1 MWAKVSLSLQR
12 FLYATTLTSTDHL
25 ISDVAGSIQTADGAA
40 TLVLRF
46 VYRDRAESTGAIRD
60 APVGEGNVP
69 YMRMDTLIDTV
80 QSLRQEQR
88 KQLSQRITLELAL
101 PTRKPLPGM
110 MRERST
116 RQPQVVPPM
125 ILFHMI
131 HARENRRVFTHVE
144 VAWGVSCVSALGY
157 AHLQAPCR
165 TIYTTSTL
173 DRNTD
178 RHTEL
183 DTDLDINLGI
193 NLGTDNGGGG
203 EAIVATVMI
212 DSVIIDT
219 VDITRDLLARATG
232 IDQHHLKR
240 QERRITII

>member
-1 MWAKVSLSLQR
+1 MWAKVSLYLQR
-12 FLYATTLTSTDHL
+12 FLYTTSLTSTDHL
-25 ISDVAGSIQTADGAA
+25 ISDVAGSIQTADVAA

-46 VYRDRAESTGAIRD
+46 VYRDRAESTGAIHD

-69 YMRMDTLIDTV
+69 YLRMYTLIDTV

-88 KQLSQRITLELAL
+88 KQLSQRIKLELAL
-101 PTRKPLPGM
+101 PTRKQLPGM

-116 RQPQVVPPM
+116 RQPQVVPPT

-131 HARENRRVFTHVE
+131 HARENRQVFMHVE

-157 AHLQAPCR
+157 AHLQGICR

-173 DRNTD
+173 DRCTD

-183 DTDLDINLGI
+183 DTDLDINLGT
-193 NLGTDNGGGG
+193 NLGTDNGGAG
-203 EAIVATVMI
+203 EATVATVTIGPTIIDMI
-212 DSVIIDT
+212 D
-219 VDITRDLLARATG
+219 ITLHLLARDTG

-240 QERRITII
+240 REQRITII